1 MFHMV
6 KPPLPHVRR
15 GNAEDHQALRQAVID
30 AAMRLFQTQGLAGV
44 TMRAVAS
51 EVGVSAMALYR
62 YFPNKAGL
70 LQGLWTFTLADL
82 HDTLQARLDAL
93 APSGSARARMRA
105 VIDAFMGFFEAR
117 PDCYRLL
124 FMTDQTLLETP
135 ETRWTAAPAYQ
146 QTLQLA
152 SEVTL
157 AVARDIGGSAARVR
171 MASDL
176 RFALTTGY
184 LHARLVNTRYPWQDL
199 DALRQ
204 EAIEQI
210 ACAVERCLLGPPDQA
225 DPTEPAEPA

>member
-6 KPPLPHVRR
+6 KPLPPHVRR

-30 AAMRLFQTQGLAGV
+30 AAMRLFQTHGLAGV

-70 LQGLWTFTLADL
+70 LQGLWAFTLTDL
-82 HDTLQARLDAL
+82 HDHLRARLGAL
-93 APSGSARARMRA
+93 APSDGARARMRA

-117 PDCYRLL
+117 PDSYRLI

-157 AVARDIGGSAARVR
+157 AVAREIGGAAERVR

-204 EAIEQI
+204 ETIEQI
-210 ACAVERCLLGPPDQA
+210 ACAVERCLLGPPDG
-225 DPTEPAEPA
+225 P